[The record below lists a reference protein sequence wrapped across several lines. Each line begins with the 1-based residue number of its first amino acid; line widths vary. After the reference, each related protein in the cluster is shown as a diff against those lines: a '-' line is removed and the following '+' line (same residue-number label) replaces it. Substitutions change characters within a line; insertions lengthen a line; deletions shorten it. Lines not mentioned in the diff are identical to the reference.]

1 MGVAHSRLLRMR
13 LSEVDQLSSEEERV
27 KARNQALAEFEDIIS
42 TIAEFVSE
50 SPSSRRIWGCIVVD
64 RGGVDLLAYVR
75 KVHSPSFNLCDCTS
89 HPPYLASMRCASLR
103 FLFTTS
109 EYSAVSP
116 PMELSMISSIRNSGG
131 RGIFIVRHA
140 VL

>member
-42 TIAEFVSE
+42 TIAEFVSV

-89 HPPYLASMRCASLR
+89 HLPTLLPCAVPLYD
-103 FLFTTS
+103 F
-109 EYSAVSP
+109 
-116 PMELSMISSIRNSGG
+116 SSQRVNYPQCHPQWSF
-131 RGIFIVRHA
+131 R
-140 VL
+140 